1 MEKMLSRSSSWG
13 RSKDD
18 CQRLSWWALGAVLE
32 RPVWES
38 LRGVTADA
46 ATSSAYLEDVGVPW
60 LGVCGAFDLTDVG
73 GEVFPGSSKCG
84 DMGVTLV
91 RLAASHSLSSVAD
104 RVADIAGRAS
114 RSSPRARTA
123 VVGRGKGTIRPAKR
137 ARARWEQGRTD
148 TLAEGWWWEAGLRGA
163 QRCRQR
169 VRMAADPRSHSAR
182 LCVDDRHVL

>member
-46 ATSSAYLEDVGVPW
+46 AASSAYLEDVGVPW
-60 LGVCGAFDLTDVG
+60 LGVCGAFDLTDAG

-104 RVADIAGRAS
+104 RVADITGRAS
-114 RSSPRARTA
+114 RASPRARTA
-123 VVGRGKGTIRPAKR
+123 VVGRGKGTIRPA
-137 ARARWEQGRTD
+137 
-148 TLAEGWWWEAGLRGA
+148 
-163 QRCRQR
+163 
-169 VRMAADPRSHSAR
+169 
-182 LCVDDRHVL
+182 